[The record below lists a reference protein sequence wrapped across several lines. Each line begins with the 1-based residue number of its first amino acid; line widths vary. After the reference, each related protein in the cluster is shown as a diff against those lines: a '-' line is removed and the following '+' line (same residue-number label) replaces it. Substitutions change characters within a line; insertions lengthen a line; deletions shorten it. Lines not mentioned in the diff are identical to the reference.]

1 MRKKCMAL
9 GLLLCLLPGLAGC
22 RFHKSDSMDFYYV
35 RSHYQYGKPQGVIY
49 AESRDVTGHAQDL
62 PYLMAL
68 YLSGPLD
75 EGLSSPFPRGT
86 RLVSLYTQ
94 DNTLFV
100 ELTPPGSG
108 TSSTDFTLSSSCLA
122 LTFLYF
128 SNVDQ
133 VTVTSGENTITLNAE
148 NLLLYDQPSYSST
161 TTEETK

>member
-1 MRKKCMAL
+1 MAL
-9 GLLLCLLPGLAGC
+9 GLLLCLLPCLAGC

-35 RSHYQYGKPQGVIY
+35 RSHYQYGKPQGVIC

-86 RLVSLYTQ
+86 RLVNLYAQ
-94 DNTLFV
+94 DNALFV
-100 ELTPPGSG
+100 ELSPPAGSA
-108 TSSTDFTLSSSCLA
+108 SSADFTLSSSCLA

-133 VTVTSGENTITLNAE
+133 VTVTSGENTITLNPE

>member
-1 MRKKCMAL
+1 MILCL
-9 GLLLCLLPGLAGC
+9 FPGLLGC

-35 RSHYQYGKPQGVIY
+35 RSHYQYGEPEGVICS
-49 AESRDVTGHAQDL
+49 ESRDVTGHAQDL

-75 EGLSSPFPRGT
+75 EGLVSPFPRGT
-86 RLVSLYTQ
+86 RLVNLYIQ
-94 DNTLFV
+94 DNDLFV
-100 ELTPPGSG
+100 ELTPPGS
-108 TSSTDFTLSSSCLA
+108 STPSADFTLSSSCLA

-128 SNVDQ
+128 SNLDQ
-133 VTVTSGENTITLNAE
+133 VTVTSGENAITLNAE

>member
-1 MRKKCMAL
+1 MRRSYMVL
-9 GLLLCLLPGLAGC
+9 GILLCLLPGLMGC
-22 RFHKSDSMDFYYV
+22 QFHKSDSMDFYYV
-35 RSHYQYGKPQGVIY
+35 RSRYQYGQPQGVICP
-49 AESRDVTGHAQDL
+49 ESRDVTGHAQDL
-62 PYLMAL
+62 PYLMVL

-86 RLVSLYTQ
+86 RLVNLYTQ
-94 DNTLFV
+94 DNALFI
-100 ELTPPGSG
+100 ELTPTGNG
-108 TSSTDFTLSSSCLA
+108 FSSADFTLASSCLA

-128 SNVDQ
+128 SNVEQ